1 MYLCSPKPEHV
12 GLKQR
17 IYFFV
22 QVRNAIYGLQ
32 TSNSFTVDLAA
43 GMEALVD
50 DQYIDARGDRAIVN
64 NVAVLIMGSRSANSV
79 CHFFVS
85 FNSVLVLKSQK
96 DLPEY

>member
-1 MYLCSPKPEHV
+1 M
-12 GLKQR
+12 
-17 IYFFV
+17 FFV

-64 NVAVLIMGSRSANSV
+64 NIAVLIMGSRSANSV
-79 CHFFVS
+79 CHFVSFSSAQPKLCVS
-85 FNSVLVLKSQK
+85 FNSVLVLQSQK
-96 DLPEY
+96 DLPAY